1 MAVNIPFLITK
12 ADIVSTRTG
21 IIYQIANN
29 ISDLEIF
36 ENIEKP
42 YLTGQLSFIDTGGIL
57 ERINFTGSDII
68 EIDIQDA
75 VSEDENPI
83 SLVNRKFV
91 IDRVLAIRKADGDGT
106 NQIDLHLMEL
116 HGWIDQVINAGI
128 VLGGDR
134 QEMIRRLL
142 VEFLPPSEGPQTE
155 PGLKLIK
162 SAGYADVHRRYIIP
176 ENTTPLTA
184 CKTITE
190 SDTNVNG
197 YPYFLYSAINNIGLR
212 YQSLEQLLNEGPVLN
227 ENNPFVWNGT
237 ETSGKYG
244 IRTFKSNKSYNY
256 LNLARQGLWGAEYDY
271 YDPSLGLSQNFT
283 WVWSDAVEGYKIPDD
298 IDQQITIRKSI
309 MNPKFT
315 FDDGVLSLHDTAPGR
330 NYKEGVFAKSL
341 MGIISE
347 TSITIGMEEARM
359 FLSQAGAAR
368 DPRTGEVEAGV
379 PNSITLGTKRRIV
392 FNTSQSGVV
401 AEDPVLS
408 GDYFIYATRFI
419 FKRNQGRQ
427 CTGSVILTC
436 AKVLG
441 DESASTNFGDV

>member
-237 ETSGKYG
+237 ELFHQGVSPSPSTKLRFWANYSDCPYDWLAG
-244 IRTFKSNKSYNY
+244 IIDSDSSA
-256 LNLARQGLWGAEYDY
+256 LL
-271 YDPSLGLSQNFT
+271 PSLHRYSHHR
-283 WVWSDAVEGYKIPDD
+283 VY
-298 IDQQITIRKSI
+298 
-309 MNPKFT
+309 
-315 FDDGVLSLHDTAPGR
+315 
-330 NYKEGVFAKSL
+330 
-341 MGIISE
+341 
-347 TSITIGMEEARM
+347 
-359 FLSQAGAAR
+359 
-368 DPRTGEVEAGV
+368 
-379 PNSITLGTKRRIV
+379 
-392 FNTSQSGVV
+392 SGWYC
-401 AEDPVLS
+401 LC
-408 GDYFIYATRFI
+408 F
-419 FKRNQGRQ
+419 
-427 CTGSVILTC
+427 
-436 AKVLG
+436 
-441 DESASTNFGDV
+441 